1 MTGQASKWIAI
12 LGLATLVAGTTPA
25 QGAPAPA
32 PGRAPV
38 KKSAPAPPPVKPAA
52 RSAPAATAKTPPKP
66 APSNPAAGTE
76 GTFSDQVSVAWILV
90 PVTVRSRSGFVRGL
104 DKNDFEMR
112 VDGQPVRFPDFEPR
126 GEVPWSIVFLQDLS
140 GSMAVG
146 GRLDS
151 SREAILQFLDGAK
164 FGDEFALASF
174 AGSTTAVD
182 VPFTEDQQPL
192 RETLA
197 GWEAYGRTA
206 LHDAVAMLPRIT
218 GESRNLKRA
227 AVLITDGVDNAS
239 RITPAQARDLV
250 RQAELP
256 VYVLGLE
263 SGDPNVVSPEGQKL
277 YRYADVLNLLA
288 SLTGGRY
295 FSIHG
300 PDELKEACATIA
312 DELRYQYVLGFETRP
327 TGENRFRPIWV
338 SVKKRDVIVNARKG
352 YKGTPPA
359 P

>member
-1 MTGQASKWIAI
+1 MTGQASKWIA
-12 LGLATLVAGTTPA
+12 LFGFAAWVASAPA
-25 QGAPAPA
+25 HAASAPAAARPPASRAPAAPAPA
-32 PGRAPV
+32 
-38 KKSAPAPPPVKPAA
+38 KPAPKPVAKPPAKA
-52 RSAPAATAKTPPKP
+52 APAAP
-66 APSNPAAGTE
+66 NQAAGAE
-76 GTFSDQVSVAWILV
+76 ATFSDQVSVAWILV

-104 DKNDFEMR
+104 DREDFELR
-112 VDGQPVRFPDFEPR
+112 VDGRPARFPDFEPR

-151 SREAILQFLDGAK
+151 SREAIRQFLDGAK

-174 AGSTTAVD
+174 AGQTTAVD

-192 RETLA
+192 RETVA
-197 GWEAYGRTA
+197 AWEAYGRTA
-206 LHDAVAMLPRIT
+206 LHDAVALLPRIT

-239 RITPAQARDLV
+239 RMTPAQARELV

-263 SGDPNVVSPEGQKL
+263 SGDPTVVTAEGQKV

-300 PDELKEACATIA
+300 PDDLKEACTTIA

-327 TGENRFRPIWV
+327 SGENRFRPIWV
-338 SVKKRDVIVNARKG
+338 SVKRRDAIVNARKG

>member
-1 MTGQASKWIAI
+1 MTGQASKWIAL
-12 LGLATLVAGTTPA
+12 LGFAALVAGEPA
-25 QGAPAPA
+25 RAAPAPA
-32 PGRAPV
+32 PVRAP
-38 KKSAPAPPPVKPAA
+38 ARTATPAAKPAA
-52 RSAPAATAKTPPKP
+52 PKP
-66 APSNPAAGTE
+66 APAKPAAKPAAPAPAAEAGA
-76 GTFSDQVSVAWILV
+76 TFSDQVSVAWILV

-104 DKNDFEMR
+104 DKNDFELR

-140 GSMAVG
+140 GSMGVG
-146 GRLDS
+146 GRLDW
-151 SREAILQFLDGAK
+151 SREAIRKFIDGAK

-174 AGSTTAVD
+174 AGSTTTVD
-182 VPFTEDQQPL
+182 VPFTEDQQAL

-197 GWEAYGRTA
+197 SWEAYGRTA

-239 RITPAQARDLV
+239 RITSVQARDLV
-250 RQAELP
+250 RRAELP

-263 SGDPNVVSPEGQKL
+263 SGDPAVVSAEGQKI

-295 FSIHG
+295 FSIRG
-300 PDELKEACATIA
+300 PDDLKEACATIA

-327 TGENRFRPIWV
+327 TGESRFRPIWV
-338 SVKKRDVIVNARKG
+338 GVKKRDVIVNGRKG

>member
-1 MTGQASKWIAI
+1 M
-12 LGLATLVAGTTPA
+12 
-25 QGAPAPA
+25 
-32 PGRAPV
+32 
-38 KKSAPAPPPVKPAA
+38 
-52 RSAPAATAKTPPKP
+52 
-66 APSNPAAGTE
+66 
-76 GTFSDQVSVAWILV
+76 AWILV

-104 DKNDFEMR
+104 DKNDFELR
-112 VDGQPVRFPDFEPR
+112 VDGRPVRFPDFEPR

-146 GRLDS
+146 GRLDA
-151 SREAILQFLDGAK
+151 SRDAIRTFLDNAK

-174 AGSTTAVD
+174 AGTTTSVD
-182 VPFTEDQQPL
+182 VPFTEDLEPL

-206 LHDAVAMLPRIT
+206 LHDAVALLPRIT

-239 RITPAQARDLV
+239 RITPAQARELV

-263 SGDPNVVSPEGQKL
+263 SGDPSVISPDGEKL

-295 FSIHG
+295 LSVRG
-300 PDELKEACATIA
+300 PDDMKEACATIA

-327 TGENRFRPIWV
+327 TGENRYRPIWV
-338 SVKKRDVIVNARKG
+338 SVRKRDAIVNARKG

>member
-1 MTGQASKWIAI
+1 MA
-12 LGLATLVAGTTPA
+12 PA

-38 KKSAPAPPPVKPAA
+38 RKAAPAPPPVEPAA
-52 RSAPAATAKTPPKP
+52 KSAPAATAKTPPRP

-263 SGDPNVVSPEGQKL
+263 SGDPSVVSPEGQKL

-352 YKGTPPA
+352 YKGTSPA